1 MYKLLTNQERVKFLR
16 EAADVQRLHVI
27 RTIGEYSNA
36 QHSFN
41 MLAMLKLLWSD
52 APKELFWAIVEHDIP
67 ERVIGDV
74 PSPALRN
81 VYQESLPSVVVE
93 EIHVME
99 EIYGRSSDFHGITD
113 DLNCWLKGLDI
124 LELYLYAK
132 DQFRLG
138 NRNLE
143 TMRVAIEERFKRDAA
158 KFPEPILNLY
168 HECKNSD
175 WVHLPD
181 LGA

>member
-27 RTIGEYSNA
+27 RTIGEYSNG

-41 MLAMLKLLWSD
+41 MLAILRLLWPD
-52 APKELFWAIVEHDIP
+52 APIALVWAILEHDIP

-74 PSPALRN
+74 PSPALRH
-81 VYQESLPSVVVE
+81 VYHKSYEDAREKESEVLVE
-93 EIHVME
+93 VFGEDTMN
-99 EIYGRSSDFHGITD
+99 SLTD
-113 DLNCWLKGLDI
+113 QAYAWLKGLDI

-143 TMRVAIEERFKRDAA
+143 TMRIAIEERFKRDAG

>member
-1 MYKLLTNQERVKFLR
+1 MYELRDNQEKVKFLR

-27 RTIGEYSNA
+27 RTIGEYSNGH
-36 QHSFN
+36 HSFN
-41 MLAMLKLLWSD
+41 MLAMLKLLWPD
-52 APKELFWAIVEHDIP
+52 APVALVWAIVEHDIP

-74 PSPALRN
+74 PSPALRH
-81 VYQESLPSVVVE
+81 VYQASLPAVAVK

-99 EIYGRSSDFHGITD
+99 EIYGRNSDFHGITD
-113 DLNCWLKGLDI
+113 DLNSWLKGLDL

-132 DQFRLG
+132 DQFQLG

-143 TMRVAIEERFKRDAA
+143 TMRVAIEERFKRDAG
-158 KFPEPILNLY
+158 KYPVEILNLY

-175 WVHLPD
+175 WSHLPD